1 MFDGKYKKSTFNSLH
16 TDRNPLMCSR
26 EGGKRGINDFKF
38 GTFIVRFKSD
48 SAASV
53 TAKGLNLRVA
63 RHNSK
68 R

>member
-1 MFDGKYKKSTFNSLH
+1 MSDGKYNKSTFNTAH
-16 TDRNPLMCSR
+16 FDRNPLMCSC
-26 EGGKRGINDFKF
+26 EGGKGGVNDFKF
-38 GTFIVRFKSD
+38 GTFIGRFKSD

-53 TAKGLNLRVA
+53 TAKGLNLRVT